1 MRGSSDNRP
10 IILELS
16 RAKGTLMLAV
26 LRIAFALGLMFCVDV
41 VTVPDI
47 SFADADT
54 GLLGTTWATVQ
65 KNEFF
70 DFFHLAEVARRSDQG
85 YTIVDYRPTGGDFGS
100 LVRVEA
106 KWASNGTLE
115 ALTLVILRNF
125 IDGSSST
132 FARDIA
138 KSFILDVPS
147 QADAQGLSA
156 LVGDITADNAASRV
170 RSSADYAVFLGQS
183 SNTVIRV
190 LRNGKFQMRPVQ
202 EGNVPALQLTFTH

>member
-41 VTVPDI
+41 VAVPDI

-85 YTIVDYRPTGGDFGS
+85 YTIVDYRPAGGRFWRPGS
-100 LVRVEA
+100 
-106 KWASNGTLE
+106 G
-115 ALTLVILRNF
+115 
-125 IDGSSST
+125 GSKMGLQRHPRSLDACNST
-132 FARDIA
+132 QF
-138 KSFILDVPS
+138 
-147 QADAQGLSA
+147 
-156 LVGDITADNAASRV
+156 
-170 RSSADYAVFLGQS
+170 Y
-183 SNTVIRV
+183 
-190 LRNGKFQMRPVQ
+190 
-202 EGNVPALQLTFTH
+202 